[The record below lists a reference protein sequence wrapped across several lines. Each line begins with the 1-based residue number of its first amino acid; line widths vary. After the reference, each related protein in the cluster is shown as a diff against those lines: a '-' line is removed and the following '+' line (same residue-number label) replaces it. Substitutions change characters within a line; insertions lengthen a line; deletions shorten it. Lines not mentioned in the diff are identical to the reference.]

1 MAKEGHKK
9 YLLLSLLVEVGK
21 ISPISCLIFIL
32 HLGQGKL
39 GFFIDIL
46 SNLFEETFLL
56 KELSIV
62 DLGVHP
68 FP

>member
-1 MAKEGHKK
+1 MTKEGHNKD
-9 YLLLSLLVEVGK
+9 LLLSLLVYVGK

-32 HLGQGKL
+32 LLGQGKL

-46 SNLFEETFLL
+46 SNLFEETFLV

-62 DLGVHP
+62 GLGVHP

>member
-1 MAKEGHKK
+1 MAKEGPKE
-9 YLLLSLLVEVGK
+9 YLLLPFLVDVGE
-21 ISPISCLIFIL
+21 ISPFSCLMLLL

-46 SNLFEETFLL
+46 STLFEETFLL

-62 DLGVHP
+62 GLGVHS